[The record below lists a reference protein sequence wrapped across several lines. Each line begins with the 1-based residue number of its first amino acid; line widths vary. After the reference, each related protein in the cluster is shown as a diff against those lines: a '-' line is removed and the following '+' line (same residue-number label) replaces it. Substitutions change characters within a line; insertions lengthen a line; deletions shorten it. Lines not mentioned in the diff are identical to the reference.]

1 MNNRME
7 RWRTVI
13 SIIGFTSSKKTG
25 SVGNI
30 SRHLLDVTNVDASAL
45 HRALSLEL
53 GSDVANRFGKR
64 LHCAFQEDSS
74 SKQTT
79 STAATVDA
87 RWIITT
93 FRATMLAPAAFHDP
107 RGVFLKLVQDYHLEC
122 IGGDRSE
129 HSILLSDVVRVA
141 SIAAVNDKDV
151 QSATVQL
158 KKCIQGLTTSSV
170 IAVKTLEEALELS
183 PAALPTFRTQLL
195 DKISDDKRL
204 ELLAGE
210 EDKALSAFLLQSN
223 KMLGEEQ
230 RILYQTKILRRTFAA
245 WRMVLTITLR
255 TKHWRKKHA
264 FLGWLSESKRV
275 RLSRLST
282 VYFCL
287 SSTKPL
293 SRLALRK
300 LLQHKNNMKKIKR
313 CYASDSVKTVC
324 AGVGHLRMWL
334 NRTYLRS
341 AFMNWL
347 QFNVMHRNLEVALR
361 LHETMLRRRVVRLF
375 KSNAMNEIQFRSD
388 VRIASAQQS
397 IHLTQIMDNDSA
409 LTSRTETSIAGT
421 TLLSKR
427 EKQRRHDEARQRQ
440 RQIQKELDSNILLQ
454 QRDQRRQRV
463 AELQMQRELGFQ
475 SIWDASKVAAE
486 AACDER
492 NKTWLLSSE
501 FKHQSQKMQN
511 EVHRLLSI
519 KFASTTDR
527 DREKAMAS
535 RAVISYSILDA
546 KLAHVAG
553 ALPDELFTRLEPTT
567 SPITSASFQSAL
579 ELCGLILDGTEF
591 EELFHGVAENGSIEL
606 HNLKELRQLA
616 EKYVGNE
623 GTRWKMYVCPVMKTM
638 VIHNVVTDTKI
649 FEKDVHKKHIRQMVI
664 DNMQD
669 IVIHKV
675 RRKHAE
681 ARRHAHTEMLEHHAA
696 NSIQSLFHQSKA
708 RQSIKKQRWIVD
720 RRKLQSE
727 RSIR

>member
-1 MNNRME
+1 
-7 RWRTVI
+7 
-13 SIIGFTSSKKTG
+13 
-25 SVGNI
+25 
-30 SRHLLDVTNVDASAL
+30 
-45 HRALSLEL
+45 
-53 GSDVANRFGKR
+53 
-64 LHCAFQEDSS
+64 
-74 SKQTT
+74 
-79 STAATVDA
+79 
-87 RWIITT
+87 
-93 FRATMLAPAAFHDP
+93 
-107 RGVFLKLVQDYHLEC
+107 
-122 IGGDRSE
+122 
-129 HSILLSDVVRVA
+129 
-141 SIAAVNDKDV
+141 
-151 QSATVQL
+151 
-158 KKCIQGLTTSSV
+158 
-170 IAVKTLEEALELS
+170 
-183 PAALPTFRTQLL
+183 
-195 DKISDDKRL
+195 
-204 ELLAGE
+204 
-210 EDKALSAFLLQSN
+210 
-223 KMLGEEQ
+223 
-230 RILYQTKILRRTFAA
+230 
-245 WRMVLTITLR
+245 
-255 TKHWRKKHA
+255 
-264 FLGWLSESKRV
+264 
-275 RLSRLST
+275 
-282 VYFCL
+282 
-287 SSTKPL
+287 
-293 SRLALRK
+293 
-300 LLQHKNNMKKIKR
+300 MKKIKR

-347 QFNVMHRNLEVALR
+347 QFNVMHGNLELALR

-727 RSIR
+727 GAFGKSLTLILL